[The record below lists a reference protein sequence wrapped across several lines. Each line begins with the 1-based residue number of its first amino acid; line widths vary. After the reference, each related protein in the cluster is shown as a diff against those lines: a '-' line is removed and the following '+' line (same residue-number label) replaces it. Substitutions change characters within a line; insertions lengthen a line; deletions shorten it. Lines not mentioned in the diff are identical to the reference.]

1 MVQNPSMF
9 TSRHTTTS
17 SSTTEG
23 HARAR
28 MSVLRLPY
36 EPRRAPRKAI
46 LDEGLVA
53 IILLH
58 LAERDWLIIDPM
70 AGERTIEKVGR
81 RLGYTIISSDIREGV
96 DARQLTFL
104 QDCSVDM
111 VFTHPP
117 YWKATRYSDNP
128 RDLSNARTY
137 EDYIEGLS
145 ECMREFH
152 RVLKPKGR
160 VVLVIGDYRRKKRLY
175 PIHADVIVEARKIGF
190 DLKAIWI
197 HEVSAS
203 GTPFIGTEFMMG
215 HDYILVFEKS

>member
-1 MVQNPSMF
+1 
-9 TSRHTTTS
+9 
-17 SSTTEG
+17 
-23 HARAR
+23 
-28 MSVLRLPY
+28 MSVIKLPY
-36 EPRRAPRKAI
+36 ERRGAPRKAI

-53 IILLH
+53 IVLLR
-58 LAERDWLIIDPM
+58 LAGKDWLIIDPM

-96 DARQLTFL
+96 DARQLGFE
-104 QDCSVDM
+104 DCSVDM

-117 YWKATRYSDNP
+117 YWKATRYSDDP
-128 RDLSNARTY
+128 RDLSNTRTY
-137 EDYIEGLS
+137 EDYIKGLS
-145 ECMREFH
+145 ECMQEFH

-160 VVLVIGDYRRKKRLY
+160 AVLVIGDYREKKRLY

-197 HEVSAS
+197 HEVSAT

-215 HDYILVFEKS
+215 HDYVLVFERKR